1 MLIYKGMTYKKQSI
15 EQKLAIVL
23 RYMNDYA
30 HAEVEQK
37 NGISNGEISNWV
49 RRHQQEGQNGLESKK
64 WGNPFAASH

>member
-1 MLIYKGMTYKKQSI
+1 MTYKKQSI

-64 WGNPFAASH
+64 